1 MTELKEEILT
11 SHDMLLPRPR
21 NDGAEGGD
29 SHVAR
34 YAPPSPL
41 TSLIFTSSSGTTA
54 KHGVDHKK
62 AHLKII
68 FSKNKSS
75 LVKNLILP

>member
-41 TSLIFTSSSGTTA
+41 TSLYERG
-54 KHGVDHKK
+54 HRLH
-62 AHLKII
+62 
-68 FSKNKSS
+68 FS
-75 LVKNLILP
+75 LMT

>member
-1 MTELKEEILT
+1 VGDEIATSSHQRRVELLAMTELKEEILT
-11 SHDMLLPRPR
+11 SHDMLLP
-21 NDGAEGGD
+21 
-29 SHVAR
+29 H
-34 YAPPSPL
+34 PL

-68 FSKNKSS
+68 FSKNKFS